1 MTKTVK
7 NPNPI
12 QNVMKKILFVCVENA
27 GRSQMAEA
35 FFRKYMPKGFEAL
48 SAGTKPSTQ
57 VNPIVLQ
64 AMKEIGIDIENHT
77 PKQISQQIIGESET
91 AINMGCIDKES
102 CPALF
107 MKDVLDWQIPDPK
120 GKSIEE
126 VRKIRDQIKT
136 KVLILIQSLG
146 ENT

>member
-1 MTKTVK
+1 
-7 NPNPI
+7 
-12 QNVMKKILFVCVENA
+12 
-27 GRSQMAEA
+27 MAEA
-35 FFRKYMPKGFEAL
+35 FFRKYMPKGFEAI
-48 SAGTKPSTQ
+48 SAGTKPSTH

-64 AMKEIGIDIENHT
+64 AMKEIGIDIENQM
-77 PKQISQQIIGESET
+77 PKNISQQIIDESEK

-107 MKDVLDWQIPDPK
+107 MKDVLDWQIPDPN

-136 KVLILIQSLG
+136 KVITLIKSLE
-146 ENT
+146 END